1 MESRL
6 VSQYTFACYSVAVS
20 CIIELAAEAPVF
32 VAQVFCFVKF
42 KIFMNTL
49 YIFLR
54 SVVFI
59 WIVLSNDKIAITAFG
74 ISQISSAVTILLGNY
89 TFFHW
94 YTKKLQEER
103 RKSSK
108 DKEPNELFQK
118 MDDFPFTSIT
128 EMLPKGIGKIQNLKK
143 DDLDE
148 VFNMELLIL
157 TWSFF
162 KQGFFKYL
170 LTEGE
175 KILMSLSSVFSFSE
189 QGIYD
194 VVNNLGSLAAR
205 FIFRPVEDNAYFY
218 FTQTISRDVPLAE
231 QNRDK
236 IMEAGKVLKY
246 LCATVTT
253 IGLIALVFGQSYSA
267 TVLFLYGG
275 EKLVQGAVLLKC
287 HAIAICLMAVNGVT
301 EGYMFATNTSQGI
314 DNYKYFM
321 LFFSVMFLALSFI
334 LTYFM
339 GPVGFIL
346 ANCINMICRIF
357 YSLRFIKDQY
367 KPIGIKPLLGIVPGK
382 IFVIVLVVLGALCK
396 FSEVGFLIFRQE

>member
-1 MESRL
+1 
-6 VSQYTFACYSVAVS
+6 
-20 CIIELAAEAPVF
+20 
-32 VAQVFCFVKF
+32 
-42 KIFMNTL
+42 MNSL

-54 SVVFI
+54 SVIFI
-59 WIVLSNDKIAITAFG
+59 WIVLSNENIAIIAFG
-74 ISQISSAVTILLGNY
+74 IAQISSAVTIILGNY

-94 YTKKLQEER
+94 YTKRLQEVR
-103 RKSSK
+103 RNTTK
-108 DKEPNELFQK
+108 DKEPSELFQK
-118 MDDFPFTSIT
+118 MDDFPFSSIK
-128 EMLPKGIGKIQNLKK
+128 EMLPKGLGKIQNLKK
-143 DDLDE
+143 DDFDE
-148 VFNMELLIL
+148 VFNMELLVL

-218 FTQTISRDVPLAE
+218 FTQTISRDVPLGE

-253 IGLIALVFGQSYSA
+253 IGLLALTFGQSYSE

-275 EKLVQGAVLLKC
+275 EKLIQGAVLLKC
-287 HAIAICLMAVNGVT
+287 HAVAICLMAVNGVT
-301 EGYMFATNTSQGI
+301 EGYMFATNTSEGI

-321 LFFSVMFLALSFI
+321 FFFSVMFLLLSFI

-346 ANCINMICRIF
+346 ANCINMICRIV
-357 YSLRFIKDQY
+357 YSLRFIRDQY

-382 IFVIVLVVLGALCK
+382 IFLIVLVILGGVCK
-396 FSEVGFLIFRQE
+396 FSEVSLEFPSQKEAEKCSCRMSSGNTLCGILRLERFRDCCV